1 MPALLLLLS
10 LLLFTFTFYFLLFLF
25 TFYLLFHILSSI
37 LHPTTPIGVV
47 NNDQRIWMPALLLQM
62 LFHPTFSITT
72 SPHFASGKQGQSIYF
87 ILLCTKSKIF
97 SKSSYFSVNLICF
110 LLLVFFNRPA
120 WSIRIWTIFR
130 YLAKTNS
137 HWWSDRQYWT

>member
-25 TFYLLFHILSSI
+25 TFYFLFHILSSI

-87 ILLCTKSKIF
+87 IPLCSKSQIFVNLHISFEDLIF
-97 SKSSYFSVNLICF
+97 SFACLLQQAGLIYSDLDHF
-110 LLLVFFNRPA
+110 Q
-120 WSIRIWTIFR
+120 IFGQNQFP
-130 YLAKTNS
+130 LMK
-137 HWWSDRQYWT
+137 

>member
-1 MPALLLLLS
+1 MIRGYGCRLSCCRCCFIFTFQVYFS
-10 LLLFTFTFYFLLFLF
+10 LLFFNLTFH
-25 TFYLLFHILSSI
+25 LFHILFLI
-37 LHPTTPIGVV
+37 FHPTTPIGVV
-47 NNDQRIWMPALLLQM
+47 NNDQWIWMPPLLLQM

-72 SPHFASGKQGQSIYF
+72 SSHFASGKQGQSIYF

-120 WSIRIWTIFR
+120 
-130 YLAKTNS
+130 
-137 HWWSDRQYWT
+137 